1 MKRTISTE
9 WLASWRPTKRTEIG
23 DRDARGLRI
32 RGGPSGVVMFRVY
45 DRAPDPVT
53 GELRRIVVNLGR
65 WSETGGPGT
74 MTLVEAQRAVHTRR
88 ATKVE
93 APRRGDTVAALVE
106 AYRRDRLAGQER
118 GDEAHAVILVHVVKA
133 KPDPKRPPFGEWP
146 AATVT
151 RADVASIVRLAKE
164 RREVEGR
171 RLGGPGAA
179 RVVLRHVV
187 SIFAHAVD
195 SGLLDGSVAVGM
207 KLSTF
212 GLKGSGRDRF
222 LTAAELAAFF
232 AAIDLEELL
241 NGTDKAA
248 RLKPATRLA
257 LAALVY
263 TGTRTGAVLNARWEA
278 VDLKKATWTVPPEDQ
293 KLTVEARKKAKP
305 FAVPLCPTAV
315 SIFKR
320 LQKEAGASPWVV
332 TSPRAEKKAK
342 AGKEPTRLEEKA
354 LARALSRL
362 QAAAKASRNHP
373 AKPARLALT
382 PKVTVHDLRRTWR
395 TWAGEL
401 GIPVDLAEKALGH
414 VAANQAAGFSA
425 AADIYDRSERLDAR
439 REAMELVGAA
449 FDRVM
454 SGDAATVV
462 PIKSGKRQRRSVGS
476 VR

>member
-1 MKRTISTE
+1 MAKRTISTE
-9 WLASWRPTKRTEIG
+9 WLASWMPTKRTEIG

-53 GELRRIVVNLGR
+53 GELRRTVVNLGR
-65 WSETGGPGT
+65 WSETGGPGA
-74 MTLVEAQRAVHTRR
+74 MTLAEAQRAVLARR
-88 ATKVE
+88 ETKVE
-93 APRRGDTVAALVE
+93 APRRGDTVASLVE

-151 RADVASIVRLAKE
+151 RADLAGIVRLAKE

-195 SGLLDGSVAVGM
+195 AGLLPGSVAAGM
-207 KLSTF
+207 KLGTF
-212 GLKGSGRDRF
+212 GLKNGGRDRF
-222 LTAAELAAFF
+222 LTAAELAPLFDAL
-232 AAIDLEELL
+232 DLDELL
-241 NGTDKAA
+241 NGTDKPA

-263 TGTRTGAVLNARWEA
+263 TGTRTGAILNAKWDA
-278 VDLKKATWTVPPEDQ
+278 VDLKAATWTVPPEDQ

-305 FAVPLCPTAV
+305 FVVPLCPTALAV
-315 SIFKR
+315 FKR
-320 LQKEAGASPWVV
+320 LRKEAGASPWVV
-332 TSPRAEKKAK
+332 TSPPRP
-342 AGKEPTRLEEKA
+342 GKEPARLEAKA
-354 LARALSRL
+354 LAHALDRL
-362 QAAAKASRNHP
+362 QTATEESRNHP
-373 AKPARLALT
+373 ARAARLALT
-382 PKVTVHDLRRTWR
+382 PKATVHDLRRTWR

-401 GIPVDLAEKALGH
+401 GISVDLAEKALGH

-425 AADIYDRSERLDAR
+425 AADVYDRSERLDAR
-439 REAMELVGAA
+439 REAMNLVGAA
-449 FDRVM
+449 FDRIRQ
-454 SGDAATVV
+454 GDAAKVV
-462 PIKSGKRQRRSVGS
+462 PIKSGRAKRRSVGA
-476 VR
+476 VK